1 MTTIIPTT
9 ELQLPAKPEALPLP
23 PPEQHDRWLEMRQTG
38 IGGSDA
44 AAALGL
50 NRYCSAYRL
59 WCEKRGLI
67 EGFGENERTLWGK
80 LLEDVVA
87 TEAARRLDTDPMKP
101 TVMYRSRTWPWM
113 LANPDRLMATS
124 SGDLAVLEAKAT
136 DWRLGDEWDEQEGEA
151 PLHYVLQVMHYL
163 AVTGLHRGVL
173 VCLVGGNDLR
183 MVDVQR
189 DDELIDALV
198 EGERSFWERVCT
210 GQAPAVD
217 GAPSTTEALKSRYSH
232 PEDLTVELSSEVA
245 PLAQL
250 RLSLVKERDDLN
262 TRIDAIENQ
271 VREAMGDAT
280 AACVPGFEN
289 PLTWRPQDDTRLDTK
304 ALREADPETWRRFAR
319 TKSIRVLRFPKS

>member
-1 MTTIIPTT
+1 
-9 ELQLPAKPEALPLP
+9 
-23 PPEQHDRWLEMRQTG
+23 MRQTG

-50 NRYCSAYRL
+50 NCYCSAYRL

-67 EGFGENERTLWGK
+67 EGFGGNERTLWGK

-87 TEAARRLDTDPMKP
+87 TEAARRLDGDPMKP
-101 TVMYRSRTWPWM
+101 TAMYRSRTWPWM
-113 LANPDRLMATS
+113 LANPDRFLITAP
-124 SGDLAVLEAKAT
+124 DEPAILEVKAT
-136 DWRLGDEWDEQEGEA
+136 DWRLGEEWDEEEGEA
-151 PLHYVLQVMHYL
+151 PVHYVLQVMHYL

-173 VCLVGGNDLR
+173 VCLVGGNELH

-217 GAPSTTEALKSRYSH
+217 GAPSTTEALKARYCH
-232 PEDLTVELSSEVA
+232 PEDLTVDLPSEVA
-245 PLAQL
+245 ALAQL
-250 RLSLVKERDDLN
+250 RPALAKERDELGS
-262 TRIDAIENQ
+262 RIDAIDNQ

-280 AACVPGFEN
+280 AAYVPGFEK
-289 PLTWRPQDDTRLDTK
+289 PIIWRPQDDTRLDSK
-304 ALREADPETWRRFAR
+304 ALKQAEPDTWIRFAR
-319 TKSIRVLRFPKS
+319 TNSIRVLRFPKS

>member
-1 MTTIIPTT
+1 MTTTIPTT
-9 ELQLPAKPEALPLP
+9 ELLLPAEPETLPLP

-67 EGFGENERTLWGK
+67 EGFGGNERTLWGK

-87 TEAARRLDTDPMKP
+87 TEAARRLDGDATKP

-113 LANPDRLMATS
+113 LANPDRFLITP
-124 SGDLAVLEAKAT
+124 SGEPAVLEVKAT
-136 DWRLGDEWDEQEGEA
+136 DWRLGEEWDEEEGEA

-189 DDELIDALV
+189 DEELVASLV
-198 EGERSFWERVCT
+198 EGERAFWETVSSGT
-210 GQAPAVD
+210 APQID
-217 GAPSTTEALKSRYSH
+217 GASSTTEALKARYCH
-232 PEDLTVELSSEVA
+232 PEDLTTDLPAEVA
-245 PLAQL
+245 ALAQL
-250 RLSLVKERDDLN
+250 RPSLIKERDDLN
-262 TRIDAIENQ
+262 ARIDAIENQ
-271 VREAMGDAT
+271 VREAIGDAT
-280 AACVPGFEN
+280 AAYVPGFDK
-289 PLTWRPQDDTRLDTK
+289 PITWRSQDDTRLDTK
-304 ALREADPETWRRFAR
+304 ALKEADPETWTLFAR
-319 TKSIRVLRFPKS
+319 TRTMRVLRFPKS